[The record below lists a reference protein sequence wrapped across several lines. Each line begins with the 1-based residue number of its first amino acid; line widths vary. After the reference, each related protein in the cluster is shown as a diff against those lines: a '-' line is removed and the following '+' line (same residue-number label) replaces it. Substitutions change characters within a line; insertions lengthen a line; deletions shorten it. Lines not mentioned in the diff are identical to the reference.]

1 MYLLILFTTS
11 RGVLINGNAWR
22 NFGKFA
28 IVSPPPPPLS
38 PYNYLTKSWGRRQ
51 NHSGQLRGFC
61 HRNLLNVT
69 N

>member
-28 IVSPPPPPLS
+28 IVSPPPPPPHS
-38 PYNYLTKSWGRRQ
+38 PLTITLPRVGDVDKIIQAS
-51 NHSGQLRGFC
+51 LEDFAIEIC
-61 HRNLLNVT
+61 
-69 N
+69 

>member
-28 IVSPPPPPLS
+28 IVSPPPLHSPLTITLPRVGDVDKIIQAS
-38 PYNYLTKSWGRRQ
+38 LED
-51 NHSGQLRGFC
+51 FAIEIC
-61 HRNLLNVT
+61 
-69 N
+69 